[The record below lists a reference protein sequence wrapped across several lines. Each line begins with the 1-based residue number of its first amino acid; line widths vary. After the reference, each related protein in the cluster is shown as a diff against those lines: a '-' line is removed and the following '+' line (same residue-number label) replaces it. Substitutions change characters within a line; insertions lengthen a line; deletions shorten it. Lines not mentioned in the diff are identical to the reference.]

1 MNYRYGD
8 KMETETTEKNFV
20 LERTGLKNLSFKG
33 KIIGEVSGHTA
44 QNSGRWTDY
53 TIYQTHGGKYIG
65 QIEYITQ
72 WQGEQDT
79 SEVFIAGSL
88 RELSEK
94 MIEDMDYIPDN
105 LKIAFADAKY
115 DICDTI
121 E

>member
-1 MNYRYGD
+1 MI
-8 KMETETTEKNFV
+8 KTETENTEKNFV
-20 LERTGLKNLSFKG
+20 LERTGLKNLSFQG
-33 KIIGEVSGHTA
+33 KIIGEASGYTNN
-44 QNSGRWTDY
+44 NSGRWTDY
-53 TIYQTHGGKYIG
+53 TIYKTHGNKYVG

>member
-1 MNYRYGD
+1 MI
-8 KMETETTEKNFV
+8 KTETETTEKMFV

-33 KIIGEVSGHTA
+33 KIIGKVSGHTA

-65 QIEYITQ
+65 QIKYITQ

>member
-8 KMETETTEKNFV
+8 KMETEKFI
-20 LERTGLKNLSFKG
+20 LERTGMKNLTFQG
-33 KIIGEVSGHTA
+33 RVIGEESDYTA